1 MKANPGGQIDLAE
14 VVGRD
19 QLIGQIWDTLEQQS
33 IRMTAERRIGKT
45 TIIRKLCAEPR
56 PGWVPIFQDLERY
69 HSARE
74 FALSVYQEV
83 NRFLSFHKRFARR
96 SKDFLK
102 SLGGI
107 EVGGVFKLP
116 EMTADTPWQDILS
129 LAIQDLVEELER
141 LDKRPLF
148 LWDEVPFMLDS
159 IRRQEGEPV
168 AMAVLDSLRALRQT
182 HGTSG
187 LRMVLTGSI
196 GLHHVIAGLKRQNY
210 ANSPLNDTYPLEVP
224 SLDAEPARELAT
236 RLIEGERVRISR
248 SSDSDSDTADA
259 VARLADRFPFYIHH
273 IVKALK
279 QAALTSTTGADPA
292 LVEQVVVQ
300 QLLDPNDPW
309 ELSHYRE
316 RIPIYYGSDSEQA
329 VLGILDGLAARAA
342 DATPVALSINDL
354 LAEGRAAGTLDDRD
368 RLIDL
373 LRLMEQDHY
382 LSRDAAG
389 SYRFRFPL
397 LQRWW
402 RLARGL

>member
-19 QLIGQIWDTLEQQS
+19 QLIKQIWDTLEQQS

-56 PGWVPIFQDLERY
+56 PGWVPILQDLERY

-83 NRFLSFHKRFARR
+83 DGFLSLHKRFARR

-102 SLGGI
+102 SLGSI
-107 EVGGVFKLP
+107 EIGGVLKLP

-141 LDKRPLF
+141 LNKRPLF

-182 HGTSG
+182 HGTAG

-196 GLHHVIAGLKRQNY
+196 GLHHVIKGLKQQNY

-224 SLDAEPARELAT
+224 SLDTEPARELAA
-236 RLIEGERVRISR
+236 RLIEGERVCIFR

-259 VARLADRFPFYIHH
+259 VAQLADRFPFYIHH

-279 QAALTSTTGADPA
+279 QAALTLATGANPA
-292 LVEQVVVQ
+292 LVEQVVAQ

-316 RIPIYYGSDSEQA
+316 RIPIYYGSNSEQA
-329 VLGILDGLAARAA
+329 VLGILDGLTARAA
-342 DATPVALSINDL
+342 DATPIALSINDL

>member
-19 QLIGQIWDTLEQQS
+19 QLIERIWDTLEQQS

-83 NRFLSFHKRFARR
+83 DRFLSRHKRFARR
-96 SKDFLK
+96 SKDLLK
-102 SLGGI
+102 TLGGT
-107 EVGGVFKLP
+107 EVGGVLKLP
-116 EMTADTPWQDILS
+116 EMTADAPWQDILTV
-129 LAIQDLVEELER
+129 AIQDLVEERER
-141 LDKRPLF
+141 LDARPLF
-148 LWDEVPFMLDS
+148 LWDEVPYMLAS
-159 IRRQEGEPV
+159 IKAREGEPV

-182 HGTSG
+182 HGAAG

-196 GLHHVIAGLKRQNY
+196 GLHHVIAGLKRHNY

-224 SLDAEPARELAT
+224 PLDADPARELAA
-236 RLIEGERVRISR
+236 RLIEGERIRADCPSE
-248 SSDSDSDTADA
+248 TAAA
-259 VARLADRFPFYIHH
+259 VARLADGFPFYIHH
-273 IVKALK
+273 LVKALK
-279 QAALTSTTGADPA
+279 QAALTSATGADPA
-292 LVEQVVVQ
+292 LVEQVVAQ

-316 RIPIYYGSDSEQA
+316 RIPVYYGQDSEQA
-329 VLGILDGLAARAA
+329 VLGILDGIAARAE
-342 DATPVALSINDL
+342 DATPVALSINAL

-382 LSRDAAG
+382 LSRDVAG
-389 SYRFRFPL
+389 GYRFRFPL